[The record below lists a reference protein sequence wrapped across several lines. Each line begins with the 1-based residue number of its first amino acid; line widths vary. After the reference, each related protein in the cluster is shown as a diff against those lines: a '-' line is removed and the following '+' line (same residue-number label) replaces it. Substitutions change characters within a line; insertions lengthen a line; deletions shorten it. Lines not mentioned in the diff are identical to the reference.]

1 MKKILKRIALF
12 VLLTPVVLLVLAFVA
27 YGIYALL
34 AVGGESTPHQA
45 YLQKHKQEVNLNQPS
60 PAFPIFDSAFYQ
72 KQIFFL
78 GEAHGT
84 AAPQA
89 LDFALLQHLNQR
101 VGLRHYLAEVD
112 YSQAYFLNEYLRTG
126 DERHLQTVFQ
136 VWAKQ
141 NAQWGNQ
148 NFYDKLKKIRALN
161 QTLPEARRISI
172 LGVDKLQDLNTTR
185 LFLKAVLGR
194 FPENGLKDS
203 AYVTLQKVVFADTL
217 DEDAFTAAAG
227 QFLSRVSPASSGT
240 KGAADLHFDLQHTL
254 ENVAYL
260 SSKTRRD
267 SVMYLNLVS
276 VTKARHLEK
285 AKLYG
290 MWGLFHTL
298 PVAVERGVPF
308 AYYLQQ
314 ENSPYRGKTVSIG
327 VYTLDSEN
335 MMPAAALPAFLS
347 KGERYV
353 NSGLANNDGPMVFVH
368 GIKDLRAASR
378 EHTLT
383 LFKTDAPDSPYR
395 TSSRLASFKVL
406 FPNQSIA
413 FAGEH
418 PRLTQVFRYV
428 CLVRNSPALT
438 PLPHL

>member
-1 MKKILKRIALF
+1 MKKILKRFALF
-12 VLLTPVVLLVLAFVA
+12 LLLTPVVLLVLVSIA

-45 YLQKHKQEVNLNQPS
+45 YLQQYKQEVDLQATA

-112 YSQAYFLNEYLRTG
+112 YSQAYFLNQYLRTG
-126 DERHLQTVFQ
+126 EVRHLQTVFQ
-136 VWAKQ
+136 FWAKQ

-148 NFYDKLKKIRALN
+148 NFYDKIKKIRTLN
-161 QTLPEARRISI
+161 QTLPEANRIQI
-172 LGVDKLQDLNTTR
+172 LGVDKLQDLEATQS
-185 LFLKAVLGR
+185 FLKETLAQL
-194 FPENGLKDS
+194 PQTTLQDS
-203 AYVTLQKVVFADTL
+203 AFAKLQQIISADTL
-217 DEDAFTAAAG
+217 DTDALSSLASQMLPSLAKDSTSSLPAA
-227 QFLSRVSPASSGT
+227 T
-240 KGAADLHFDLQHTL
+240 KFDLQHTL
-254 ENVAYL
+254 QNIAYL
-260 SSKTRRD
+260 DGKARRD
-267 SVMYLNLVS
+267 SVMYLNLNIV
-276 VTKARHLEK
+276 VKAQHLEQ

-298 PVAVERGVPF
+298 PVELQRGVPF
-308 AYYLQQ
+308 AYYLQGK
-314 ENSPYRGKTVSIG
+314 NSPFRGKTVSIG
-327 VYTLDSEN
+327 VYTIDSEN
-335 MMPAAALPAFLS
+335 MMPAASLPAFLS
-347 KGERYV
+347 KGQRYV
-353 NSGLANNDGPMVFVH
+353 NSTMANNDGPMVFVN

-378 EHTLT
+378 ENSIT
-383 LFKTDAPDSPYR
+383 LFKTDAPGSPYR
-395 TSSRLASFKVL
+395 TSSRLASIKVL
-406 FPNQSIA
+406 FPNQSID

-418 PRLTQVFRYV
+418 PRITQVFQYV

-438 PLPHL
+438 PLPLL